1 MDPADLFPWLA
12 GGTVLFTIFM
22 VVISV
27 LCTVVP
33 LAAIFGG
40 IFWYIRR
47 SSRNAQALNQAALS
61 WLTTTGTVIKSRV
74 EVSGG
79 DHTSVTP
86 RVIYQYEVNG
96 TTYQAERIKA
106 GDIHMRISTSRG
118 AYDTVD
124 HYPEGATVTVYY
136 NPMNPAEAALER

>member
-1 MDPADLFPWLA
+1 MDPESLTAWLV
-12 GGTVLFTIFM
+12 GGSVLFTIFI
-22 VVISV
+22 VVV
-27 LCTVVP
+27 TLVCTLVP
-33 LAAIFGG
+33 LVAIFGG

-47 SSRNAQALNQAALS
+47 GSQNAKALNQAALS
-61 WLTTTGTVIKSRV
+61 WLSTTGTVVKSRV

-96 TTYQAERIKA
+96 TMYQADRIRA
-106 GDIHMRISTSRG
+106 GDIHMRISTSGG
-118 AYDTVD
+118 AYATVD